1 MLDKAIIDKALAEY
15 VGKKLGRYLKL
26 KQENLKKE
34 YFEEMKKIVDE
45 IGYESLS
52 KKSRENYDKIYGKP
66 GEQVQDTGI
75 NEETID
81 DTINE
86 VLDDENI
93 MDIDIEEYRDLDDLI

>member
-1 MLDKAIIDKALAEY
+1 
-15 VGKKLGRYLKL
+15 
-26 KQENLKKE
+26 
-34 YFEEMKKIVDE
+34 MKKIVDE